1 MAGLKEKIILWY
13 NNQSIRKKQ
22 RGLYIFCVLIPL
34 IVTDSVI
41 LYSLVGRERTEQQYK
56 MEGQASAV
64 QYNLLGMLEN
74 SFVLSKNFYMNDYV
88 HSFLDEEYKTPMDY
102 IVSYQDFIEKS
113 LFESSI
119 GVDNTNITIYAD
131 NETIVNGGVFSQL
144 SAVEEEPW
152 MKEFRNSEEN
162 IRLMFYYD
170 EWNQQGTSSQRKV
183 LFLRKLY
190 NPSNDKYEKILKIE
204 IEYSGMVNNIINM
217 NYEFPVYV
225 CKGNKLIFSN
235 VGPNNISQDF
245 EKTSFSSY
253 GYKKKIS
260 IYGEDIEIVI
270 MQNQTNIVG
279 VLIENITLL
288 IPLLLINII
297 LPFIMMQFM
306 EKSITVRIQKLIH
319 TFETVEDDALLQ
331 ITDIDGEDEIGNLML
346 HYNRM
351 SERINE
357 LIQTVYKD
365 KLKEQEINIARQNA
379 ELLALHSQIN
389 PHFLFNVLESIRMHS
404 ILRKE
409 YETARMVEML
419 AIIERRNVDWSA
431 DTTTTKR
438 EIEFVKAYL
447 ELQKYRFGDRL
458 QFELDIEPECENI
471 LIPRLT
477 IVTFVENACVHGIEG
492 KTTPGW
498 IFVRV
503 FREKNNF
510 CIEVEDTGT
519 GMEEYDV
526 KRILERIQNVN
537 IEMVKEKK
545 HVGILNA
552 CLRIKM
558 KTDDAAEFYMESE
571 KGIGT
576 TMYIQIPMEKLES
589 R

>member
-245 EKTSFSSY
+245 EKTTFSSY

>member
-1 MAGLKEKIILWY
+1 M
-13 NNQSIRKKQ
+13 
-22 RGLYIFCVLIPL
+22 
-34 IVTDSVI
+34 IVP
-41 LYSLVGRERTEQQYK
+41 K
-56 MEGQASAV
+56 A
-64 QYNLLGMLEN
+64 
-74 SFVLSKNFYMNDYV
+74 
-88 HSFLDEEYKTPMDY
+88 
-102 IVSYQDFIEKS
+102 QDFIEKS

-477 IVTFVENACVHGIEG
+477 IVTFVENACVHGIEV

>member
-1 MAGLKEKIILWY
+1 MTGIKEKIILWF

-22 RGLYIFCVLIPL
+22 RALYIFCVLVPL

-102 IVSYQDFIEKS
+102 IVSYQDFIEKT

-119 GVDNTNITIYAD
+119 GVDNTSITIYAD

-144 SAVEEEPW
+144 STIEEEPW

>member
-1 MAGLKEKIILWY
+1 MTGIKEKIILWF

-22 RGLYIFCVLIPL
+22 RALYIFCVLVPL

-119 GVDNTNITIYAD
+119 GVDNTSITIYAD

-144 SAVEEEPW
+144 STIEEEPW

-245 EKTSFSSY
+245 EKTTFSSY

-306 EKSITVRIQKLIH
+306 EKSITVRIQKLIQ

>member
-245 EKTSFSSY
+245 EKTTFSSY

-576 TMYIQIPMEKLES
+576 TMHIQLPMEKLES